1 MCEANFQNKLIDMI
15 SSESIKEEEVEGEVN
30 EKDPAKVLGWGSGII
45 RRASVKKI
53 CEHLKD
59 DVYF

>member
-1 MCEANFQNKLIDMI
+1 MI

-53 CEHLKD
+53 REHLKD

>member
-1 MCEANFQNKLIDMI
+1 MCEANFQNKSIDMI

-45 RRASVKKI
+45 RRKKFVNI
-53 CEHLKD
+53 WKMMQILRN
-59 DVYF
+59 